1 MMKSYRARLIA
12 VLVCLAVLRALYV
25 AYGPFD
31 LSPDEAHY
39 WDWSRRLDLS
49 YYSKGPMVAYVI
61 AFFTSIFG
69 ATDFGVRIGTVIL
82 SALSSYMIFMLGREL
97 FESEKVGFYAAL
109 LVNAVPLYSIGA
121 ILMTTDAL
129 LVFFWAASIY
139 SLKKAIDGDKYWWY
153 VSGALIGLGFLGKY
167 IAVLLY
173 PVVALYLFTVREQRH
188 WLKRFEPYGAGLLS
202 LVFATPVIYWNISHG
217 QVTIKHTMGQAG
229 TEAAFLP
236 WKSFFDFLGS
246 QAGLVTPLIF
256 AGLVYGAIICG
267 REGFRSKKNGLLLA
281 FFASAPVFLLFLFK
295 SLHGKV
301 QGNWAV
307 ASYVTA
313 VPAAVW
319 AITLAYDKAA
329 RGRKKIWK
337 GVISVGVVLGA
348 VVSIL
353 AYFPWPLEALG
364 AKKMISGPPYN
375 RVTGWSG
382 LGDKVS
388 GIKRMMD
395 SAGSGVPVFIMSDT
409 YQIASELAFYVDGNP
424 VVYNVDT
431 GSRRMNQYD
440 LWPGFEGFTGQ
451 DALYVKGGAESIEP
465 QVGSAFERCEK
476 EAVRITIR
484 EGINKDFSVFR
495 CYGFK
500 GMDRPDSHER
510 Y

>member
-1 MMKSYRARLIA
+1 MKSYRARLIA
-12 VLVCLAVLRALYV
+12 VLACLAVLRALYV

-39 WDWSRRLDLS
+39 WEWSRRLDLS

-69 ATDFGVRIGTVIL
+69 STDLGVRLGTVIL
-82 SALSSYMIFMLGREL
+82 SALSSYMIYLLGREL
-97 FESEKVGFYAAL
+97 FESEKVGFYSAL
-109 LVNAVPLYSIGA
+109 LANVIPLYSIGA

-129 LVFFWAASIY
+129 LVFFWAASVY
-139 SLKKAIDGDKYWWY
+139 SLKKAIDGEKHWWY

-167 IAVLLY
+167 TAVLLY
-173 PVVALYLFTVREQRH
+173 PVAGLYLLAVREQRH
-188 WLKRFEPYGAGLLS
+188 WLKRSEPYAAGLLS
-202 LVFATPVIYWNISHG
+202 LIFATPVIYWNISHG
-217 QVTIKHTMGQAG
+217 QVTIKHTLGQAG
-229 TEAAFLP
+229 TEAAFLSLKP
-236 WKSFFDFLGS
+236 FFDFLGS

-256 AGLVYGAIICG
+256 AGLVYGVIKCG
-267 REGFRSKKNGLLLA
+267 RDGCRSKKNGLLLA
-281 FFASAPVFLLFLFK
+281 FFASAPVFLFFLFK

-319 AITLAYDKAA
+319 AVTLAYDKAA
-329 RGRKKIWK
+329 PARKKIWK

-353 AYFPWPLEALG
+353 AYFPWPLEAIG
-364 AKKMISGPPYN
+364 AKKLISGPPYN
-375 RVTGWSG
+375 RVTGWSS

-388 GIKRMMD
+388 EIKRTMD
-395 SAGSGVPVFIMSDT
+395 EAGQNVPVFFMSDT

-440 LWPGFEGFTGQ
+440 LWPGFEGFTGHN
-451 DALYVKGGAESIEP
+451 AVYVKGGAESID
-465 QVGSAFERCEK
+465 QMVGRAFERCEK

-484 EGINKDFSVFR
+484 EDINKDFSVFR

-500 GMDRPDSHER
+500 GMERSSSHER

>member
-1 MMKSYRARLIA
+1 MKSYRSRLIA

-39 WDWSRRLDLS
+39 WEWSRRLDLS

-69 ATDFGVRIGTVIL
+69 VTDLGVRIGAVIF
-82 SALSSYMIFMLGREL
+82 SALSSYMIYLLGKEL
-97 FESEKVGFYAAL
+97 FESERVGFYSAL
-109 LVNAVPLYSIGA
+109 LVNVVPLYAIGA
-121 ILMTTDAL
+121 ILMTTDGL
-129 LVFFWAASIY
+129 LVFFWAASVY
-139 SLKKAIDGDKYWWY
+139 SLKKAIDGKKYWWY

-167 IAVLLY
+167 TAVLLY
-173 PVVALYLFTVREQRH
+173 PVAALYLLSVKEQRR
-188 WLKRFEPYGAGLLS
+188 WFKRFEPYGAGIIS

-229 TEAAFLP
+229 TEAAGLSL
-236 WKSFFDFLGS
+236 KSFFDFLGS

-256 AGLVYGAIICG
+256 AALVYGVIICG
-267 REGFRSKKNGLLLA
+267 AHGFRSKKNGLLLA

-319 AITLAYDKAA
+319 ALSLAYERAASGRRKIFKAL
-329 RGRKKIWK
+329 
-337 GVISVGVVLGA
+337 ISAGAVLGA

-353 AYFPWPLEALG
+353 AYFPWPLEAVG
-364 AKKMISGPPYN
+364 ARKLISGPPYN
-375 RVTGWSG
+375 RVTGWSA

-388 GIKRMMD
+388 VIKRSMD
-395 SAGSGVPVFIMSDT
+395 SKDPAQPVFVMSDT
-409 YQIASELAFYVDGNP
+409 YQIASELAFYVEGNP

-440 LWPGFEGFTGQ
+440 LWPGFDGFIGQ
-451 DALYVKGGAESIEP
+451 DAIYVKGGTESIEDM
-465 QVGSAFERCEK
+465 VGSAFGRCER

-500 GMDRPDSHER
+500 GMERSASHER